1 MGGVDF
7 GWFLL
12 PLQFFECYF
21 LKLRSKIKK
30 FSYNNNL
37 CEKSR
42 GVAQSG

>member
-1 MGGVDF
+1 MGEVDF
-7 GWFLL
+7 EWFLL

-21 LKLRSKIKK
+21 LKSHSKIKK

-37 CEKSR
+37 CEKFR